1 MANSQLLAAPDR
13 VVAELDFILKP
24 HQISCELQYQKECD
38 HGRRIVDLTV
48 LVCENE
54 RTKVEVAIEKR
65 RGRNGADVLVIPER
79 RSIFRRDLASEA
91 LAEQIARILCEHG
104 ASDDPYA
111 RCEELE

>member
-1 MANSQLLAAPDR
+1 MANGHLLAAPDR
-13 VVAELDFILKP
+13 LVTEIDCILKP

-48 LVCENE
+48 LVCASE

-79 RSIFRRDLASEA
+79 RSIFRRDLESEA
-91 LAEQIARILCEHG
+91 LTERIATILCEHG
-104 ASDDPYA
+104 ASDAPDA
-111 RCEELE
+111 RCEDMR